1 MRLLIIEDDVNIL
14 NCLKKELMQNG
25 LCIDVANNGIE
36 GEEKAFVNDYDLILL
51 DLSLP
56 DKTGMDILKY
66 LRSEGIDTPII
77 VITGNNS
84 PHNISNILNYGAD
97 DYIVKPFEYEVLE
110 ARINAVIRRFNGKV
124 NPIIEVNNIQ
134 INFITRNAFINN
146 KKIDLTTKE
155 FDILEY
161 LAIKYPAVIS
171 SQEILEHVYD
181 EHFDPFSSVLR
192 VHIAKL
198 RKKLRK
204 YSGVEVLF
212 TIRGKGY
219 SLYKWYILFNSTLT

>member
-14 NCLKKELMQNG
+14 NYLKKELVTNG
-25 LCIDVANNGIE
+25 LCIDIANNGIE

-56 DKTGMDILKY
+56 DKNGIDILKY
-66 LRSEGIDTPII
+66 LRNEKIDTPVI

-84 PHNISNILNYGAD
+84 PSNISNILNYGAD
-97 DYIVKPFEYEVLE
+97 DYMTKPFEVEVLI
-110 ARINAVIRRFNGKV
+110 ARIHAVIRRFNGKI
-124 NPIIEVNNIQ
+124 NPEIKVGNIK
-134 INFITRNAFINN
+134 INTITRNVFINN
-146 KKIDLTTKE
+146 IKIELTTKE

-171 SQEILEHVYD
+171 SQDILEHVYD
-181 EHFDPFSSVLR
+181 EHFNPFSSVLR

-198 RKKLRK
+198 RKKIK
-204 YSGVEVLF
+204 KCSGEESLF
-212 TIRGKGY
+212 TVRGKGY
-219 SLYKWYILFNSTLT
+219 TLYK

>member
-14 NCLKKELMQNG
+14 NCMKKELVSNG
-25 LCIDVANNGIE
+25 LCIDIANNGIE

-56 DKTGMDILKY
+56 DKSGIDILKY
-66 LRSEGIDTPII
+66 LRDEGVDTPII

-110 ARINAVIRRFNGKV
+110 ARIRAVIRRVNGKL
-124 NPIIEVNNIQ
+124 NPIIEVNDIQ
-134 INFITRNAFINN
+134 INSITRTVFVN
-146 KKIDLTTKE
+146 KRKIELTTKE
-155 FDILEY
+155 FDVLEY
-161 LAIKYPAVIS
+161 LAMKYPAVVS

-181 EHFDPFSSVLR
+181 EHFNPFSSVLR

-198 RKKLRK
+198 RKKLKRQN
-204 YSGVEVLF
+204 GIDVLY
-212 TIRGKGY
+212 TVRGKGY
-219 SLYKWYILFNSTLT
+219 SLYK

>member
-14 NCLKKELMQNG
+14 NCMRKQLVSNG
-25 LCIDVANNGIE
+25 LCIDIANNGIE

-56 DKTGMDILKY
+56 DKNGIDILKY
-66 LRSEGIDTPII
+66 LREEGVDTPII
-77 VITGNNS
+77 VITGNSS
-84 PHNISNILNYGAD
+84 PHNISNILNYWAD
-97 DYIVKPFEYEVLE
+97 DYIVKPFEYEVLD
-110 ARINAVIRRFNGKV
+110 ARIHAVIRRFNGKL
-124 NPIIEVNNIQ
+124 NPVIEVNNIQ
-134 INFITRNAFINN
+134 INSISRTVFVNK

-155 FDILEY
+155 FDVLEY
-161 LAIKYPAVIS
+161 LAMKYPAVVS

-181 EHFDPFSSVLR
+181 EHFNPFSSVLR

-198 RKKLRK
+198 RKKLK
-204 YSGVEVLF
+204 KQNGVETLF

-219 SLYKWYILFNSTLT
+219 SLYK

>member
-14 NCLKKELMQNG
+14 NCMRKQLVSNG
-25 LCIDVANNGIE
+25 LCIDIANNGIE

-56 DKTGMDILKY
+56 DKNGIDILKY
-66 LRSEGIDTPII
+66 LREEGVDTPII
-77 VITGNNS
+77 VITGNSS

-110 ARINAVIRRFNGKV
+110 ARIHAVIRRFNGKL
-124 NPIIEVNNIQ
+124 NPVIEVNNIQ
-134 INFITRNAFINN
+134 INSISRTVFVNK

-155 FDILEY
+155 FDVLEY
-161 LAIKYPAVIS
+161 LAMKYPAVVS

-181 EHFDPFSSVLR
+181 EHFNPFSSVLR

-198 RKKLRK
+198 RKKLK
-204 YSGVEVLF
+204 KQNGVETLF

-219 SLYKWYILFNSTLT
+219 SLYK